1 MATPKKAQF
10 IDLLVILINWKH
22 VLISITFFS
31 MVISYVAIYFF
42 IDEEFEASSI
52 ILPSEDNSTA
62 GFAGL
67 MKNLKGLP
75 LDFAGGLSN
84 KELSTY
90 NTIVYSR
97 SVLDS
102 VIDKFNLG
110 DVYKYNKA
118 NPEWREK
125 LLKRVTKDITAKET
139 KDMAYEI
146 TVNSTT
152 PKLAADITN
161 YLVELLN
168 NKIVDLKNKKSRENR
183 IFLAKRVE
191 EIKENLALSEDSL
204 RRYQEKSG
212 MYDAKEQVRGLV
224 SAYTSLETDLI
235 TKQIEESILGNLLDK
250 NSPKLHSVKVE
261 VDEFSKKLSKLRTE
275 GEPNGLIQSLSSLPK
290 KTLEF
295 LRFYRE
301 VEINSTILEFVI
313 PLYEQ
318 AKFEEQ
324 KDLPILQVVD
334 YAIPPIKK
342 SFPPRT
348 IFTILIGFGVFLITF
363 FFILLKENEYLN
375 NSEKYLYLKTNLFKW
390 KVRE

>member
-1 MATPKKAQF
+1 MATLKKAQF
-10 IDLLVILINWKH
+10 IDFLVILVNWKH

-31 MVISYVAIYFF
+31 MIISYVAIYFF

-52 ILPSEDNSTA
+52 ILPSEDNSTT

-75 LDFAGGLSN
+75 LDIAGGLSN

-118 NPEWREK
+118 NPEWHEK
-125 LLKRVTKDITAKET
+125 LLKYLTKSITAKET

-146 TVNSTT
+146 TVVAKT
-152 PKLAADITN
+152 PKLAADMTN
-161 YLVELLN
+161 YIVELLN
-168 NKIVDLKNKKSRENR
+168 NRIVELKNKKSKGNR
-183 IFLAKRVE
+183 IFLANRVE
-191 EIKENLALSEDSL
+191 EIKQNLTLSEDSL
-204 RRYQEKSG
+204 RAYQEKSRI
-212 MYDAKEQVRGLV
+212 YDAKEQVKGLV
-224 SAYTSLETDLI
+224 ATYTSLETNLI
-235 TKQIEESILGNLLDK
+235 TKQIEESILGNLLEK
-250 NSPKLHSVKVE
+250 NSPKLQNVKVE
-261 VDEFSKKLSKLRTE
+261 VEEFNKKLSKLRTE
-275 GEPNGLIQSLSSLPK
+275 GEPNGLLQSLNSLPK

-295 LRFYRE
+295 LRYYRE

-334 YAIPPIKK
+334 YAIQPVKK

-348 IFTILIGFGVFLITF
+348 IFTILIGFGTFLIIF
-363 FFILLKENEYLN
+363 FFILIKENENLN
-375 NSEKYLYLKTNLFKW
+375 NSEKYLYVRTNLFKW
-390 KVRE
+390 KVK